1 MVDRFPVVLRG
12 YDKEKVDAA
21 FDATQESMKRAQQ
34 TLASMREQIAADDDR
49 ILQLQAQ
56 LQEEKNK
63 KPEGNSFA
71 SLGANAQQMLA
82 SAEQTSTAG
91 TRQAGR
97 VLHPYHGSGSG
108 RNTDQQRQ
116 AGCPAYC

>member
-21 FDATQESMKRAQQ
+21 FEVAQDSVNEAHR
-34 TLASMREQIAADDDR
+34 TLANMREQIAADDDR

-56 LQEEKNK
+56 LQEERNK
-63 KPEGNSFA
+63 KSQGNTFA

-82 SAEQTSTAG
+82 SRRADQFRAAR

-97 VLHPYHGSGSG
+97 LLHAHDRASSS
-108 RNTDQQRQ
+108 RDVD
-116 AGCPAYC
+116 

>member
-49 ILQLQAQ
+49 ILQLQA
-56 LQEEKNK
+56 
-63 KPEGNSFA
+63 
-71 SLGANAQQMLA
+71 
-82 SAEQTSTAG
+82 
-91 TRQAGR
+91 
-97 VLHPYHGSGSG
+97 
-108 RNTDQQRQ
+108 
-116 AGCPAYC
+116 